1 MLDLPLISIVI
12 PLYNKKYTI
21 ERCIKSVLY
30 QNYSNI
36 EIIVVDDG
44 STDGSGELAYGMK
57 NDKIIYLRKENGGVS
72 SARNY
77 GVKFAH
83 GEWIIFL
90 DADDYLLPFCI
101 TNLYKTSVKYKVK
114 FVTGNYYIKN
124 GNEFRKFSPF
134 KYSGRIKNNFLSFVL
149 RFYVG
154 RTGTMLYHKTICN
167 EHPFRE
173 NLSRYEDDE
182 VLAYV
187 LRTYKI
193 AYTSVPIMVST
204 VEYREL
210 SLRKS
215 DIMKD
220 YISCIDFENSTMGER
235 IYNYRILSGAWNHY
249 KDKTEFLNER
259 YGKYKLKIVC
269 IHYFMFLLN
278 SIYKLV
284 NRSVSLNEIHDL
296 YTE

>member
-90 DADDYLLPFCI
+90 DADDYLLPFVSQI
-101 TNLYKTSVKYKVK
+101 
-114 FVTGNYYIKN
+114 YIK
-124 GNEFRKFSPF
+124 
-134 KYSGRIKNNFLSFVL
+134 
-149 RFYVG
+149 
-154 RTGTMLYHKTICN
+154 
-167 EHPFRE
+167 
-173 NLSRYEDDE
+173 
-182 VLAYV
+182 
-187 LRTYKI
+187 
-193 AYTSVPIMVST
+193 
-204 VEYREL
+204 
-210 SLRKS
+210 
-215 DIMKD
+215 
-220 YISCIDFENSTMGER
+220 
-235 IYNYRILSGAWNHY
+235 
-249 KDKTEFLNER
+249 
-259 YGKYKLKIVC
+259 
-269 IHYFMFLLN
+269 LL
-278 SIYKLV
+278 
-284 NRSVSLNEIHDL
+284 
-296 YTE
+296 

>member
-1 MLDLPLISIVI
+1 MLV
-12 PLYNKKYTI
+12 
-21 ERCIKSVLY
+21 ER
-30 QNYSNI
+30 
-36 EIIVVDDG
+36 
-44 STDGSGELAYGMK
+44 
-57 NDKIIYLRKENGGVS
+57 
-72 SARNY
+72 
-77 GVKFAH
+77 
-83 GEWIIFL
+83 
-90 DADDYLLPFCI
+90 
-101 TNLYKTSVKYKVK
+101 
-114 FVTGNYYIKN
+114 
-124 GNEFRKFSPF
+124 
-134 KYSGRIKNNFLSFVL
+134 
-149 RFYVG
+149 
-154 RTGTMLYHKTICN
+154 LYHKTICN

>member
-114 FVTGNYYIKN
+114 FVTGNFYIKMEMN
-124 GNEFRKFSPF
+124 LGS
-134 KYSGRIKNNFLSFVL
+134 FLHL
-149 RFYVG
+149 N
-154 RTGTMLYHKTICN
+154 I
-167 EHPFRE
+167 
-173 NLSRYEDDE
+173 
-182 VLAYV
+182 LAV
-187 LRTYKI
+187 
-193 AYTSVPIMVST
+193 
-204 VEYREL
+204 
-210 SLRKS
+210 
-215 DIMKD
+215 
-220 YISCIDFENSTMGER
+220 
-235 IYNYRILSGAWNHY
+235 
-249 KDKTEFLNER
+249 
-259 YGKYKLKIVC
+259 
-269 IHYFMFLLN
+269 
-278 SIYKLV
+278 
-284 NRSVSLNEIHDL
+284 
-296 YTE
+296 